1 MLNPHRLVR
10 WILPAVLLTVCGLS
24 LAADPAPARTHDI
37 TVEDYFTQAY
47 INNCVLSPDGRYV
60 AYTEMRWEPPA
71 EGRNTDLWVVDTQS
85 GASRR
90 LTFDPAKDESP
101 RWSADSR
108 WIYFLTKRGKED
120 DPAPLNGKTQIWKI
134 SVDGGDAQA
143 ITRLK
148 DDVSDFALSKD
159 GRSLYYLLS
168 KEETTGEWKDLIEK
182 YSKLTYGKGV
192 VNFTQIWRLDLTTW
206 RAEKLVD
213 DNRVISDFA
222 VAPDG
227 QRIAMITTEGE
238 EGIWGEGF
246 SRVDIW
252 DAAKKTVSTL
262 DDSLWR
268 KAAPSPYGWLEGLAW
283 SSDSKKLAFRVDFD
297 GYPAEMLVATL
308 TGNGFVSQRLKRPGE
323 FSCGETAHLEWIPGT
338 SDLCFVADSKACAR
352 LAVISNVGSGTQGSM
367 RILTPGDYVADLFHI
382 DPAGRQFAVLIADT
396 THPPE
401 IYLGSVSGTGPLKR
415 LTHVNPQIDSWKLPH
430 IQIVKWKGANGDECE
445 GILELPFDY
454 KPGQKLPLHVALHGG
469 PSSADHLYFEYWIY
483 GRGLW
488 PALGWAV
495 FAPNYRGSTGY
506 GDKFLVDLVGREND
520 IEVQDILT
528 GVDALI
534 ARGYVDSTKM
544 AVSGWSNGGFLT
556 NCLITK
562 TDRFKAAAS
571 GAGVMD
577 MSMQWGTED
586 TPGHVVNFMQGFPW
600 NKADA
605 YRKASPLYDLDKVK
619 TPTLIHVGAEDGRVP
634 AVHAR
639 TLYRALSFY
648 RHIPCE
654 LLEYPGQGH
663 GLVKYSYR
671 KAKLEW
677 EIAWFD
683 RYVLGK
689 SVSEPE
695 KPGN

>member
-1 MLNPHRLVR
+1 MLNPFRLR
-10 WILPAVLLTVCGLS
+10 LTLLCAALLAMAALS
-24 LAADPAPARTHDI
+24 VAAEPVPARTHDI

-47 INNCVLSPDGRYV
+47 INDCVLSPDGRFV

-71 EGRNTDLWVVDTQS
+71 EARNTELWVVDTQS
-85 GASRR
+85 GAARR
-90 LTFDPAKDESP
+90 LTFDPAKDASP

-108 WIYFLTKRGKED
+108 WIYFLSSRGKDD
-120 DPAPLNGKTQIWKI
+120 DPAPLNGKTQIWKL
-134 SVDGGDAQA
+134 SVDGGEPQA
-143 ITRLK
+143 VTRLS
-148 DDVSDFALSKD
+148 DDVSDFTINRD

-168 KEETTGEWKDLIEK
+168 KESTTGEWKDLLEK

-192 VNFTQIWRLDLTTW
+192 TNFTQIWKLDLQSW

-213 DNRVISDFA
+213 ENRVVTDFA
-222 VAPDG
+222 VAPDQ
-227 QRIAMITTEGE
+227 QRIAMITTEAE

-252 DAAKKTVSTL
+252 DAVTQKISTL
-262 DDSLWR
+262 GDSLWR
-268 KAAPSPYGWLEGLAW
+268 NAAPSPYGWLEGLCW

-297 GYPAEMLVATL
+297 GYPGEMFASTL
-308 TGNGFVSQRLKRPGE
+308 TGSGFQTQRLQRPGE
-323 FSCGETAHLEWIPGT
+323 FSCGETSHMEWIPGT
-338 SDLCFVADSKACAR
+338 NDLCFLADQKACAR
-352 LAVISNVGSGTQGSM
+352 LAVIGNIDNGKQGSM
-367 RILTPGDYVADLFHI
+367 RILTPGDIVADVFNI
-382 DPAGRQFAVLIADT
+382 DPAGKQFAVLISDT

-401 IYLGSVSGTGPLKR
+401 IYLGSVSGKGTLRR

-430 IQIVKWKGANGDECE
+430 IQIVKWKGANGDDCE

-469 PSSADHLYFEYWIY
+469 PTSADHLYFEYWIY

-488 PALGWAV
+488 PSLGWAV
-495 FAPNYRGSTGY
+495 FAPNYRGSLGY
-506 GDKFLVDLVGREND
+506 GDKFLTQLVGAENE
-520 IEVQDILT
+520 IEVQDIMT

-534 ARGYVDSTKM
+534 ARGIADSTKM
-544 AVSGWSNGGFLT
+544 AVSGWSNGGYLT

-562 TDRFKAAAS
+562 TNRFKAAAS
-571 GAGVMD
+571 GAGVLD
-577 MSMQWGTED
+577 MAMQWGTED
-586 TPGHVVNFMQGFPW
+586 TPGHVINFMKGLPW
-600 NKADA
+600 EKLDQ
-605 YRKASPLYDLDKVK
+605 YRKSSPLYDLDKVQ
-619 TPTLIHVGAEDGRVP
+619 TPTLIHVGAEDSRVP

-639 TLYRALSFY
+639 TLFRGLSFY

-654 LLEYPGQGH
+654 LIEYPGQGH

-689 SVSEPE
+689 NVSEPA
-695 KPGN
+695 KPDK